1 MKLIVCFYIET
12 FSVFLRT
19 WRFRVLGFL
28 RSFFFD
34 DIALDGVVVVVVSA
48 RRGRGLAFYYLLSP
62 SSQVSKNAPSPS
74 LVFHTILSTCLFVF
88 CLYMF
93 SSQQKQTKK

>member
-1 MKLIVCFYIET
+1 VFYIET
-12 FSVFLRT
+12 FSVFSGLGDLG
-19 WRFRVLGFL
+19 FLGFL

-34 DIALDGVVVVVVSA
+34 DIAADGVFVVVSA

-62 SSQVSKNAPSPS
+62 SSQVIKNAPSPS
-74 LVFHTILSTCLFVF
+74 PGLSYNSFNVFVRF